1 MILHYIFIYLINNH
15 MNSTQ
20 NRFSKSNDLSLLL
33 NLTN

>member
-15 MNSTQ
+15 IHTAQ